1 MEAFAHRER
10 DIDLFGVERH
20 PTRDE
25 GHLIESVGAARTPA
39 DPDLEARVL
48 PGNYF
53 SGFDLALFQGVFTP
67 MVGGVR

>member
-1 MEAFAHRER
+1 MEAFAHRKR
-10 DIDLFGVERH
+10 DIDLFGVERY

-48 PGNYF
+48 PGNH
-53 SGFDLALFQGVFTP
+53 SAGFESALIQGCVYSNG
-67 MVGGVR
+67 GGVR